1 MANRWTDNEKEALY
15 LVAQKCYEEINQYET
30 VEPDSEIIQTI
41 HQLKNSPRDTKGILY
56 KLEEMGFI
64 RKGINTYQDN
74 IFLVNHLKESDFLNF
89 SVFPVLSDLPDRKIV
104 EIENFYKQNVLEIN
118 DVDEL
123 CSVISSSVSLS
134 SLRVKKELFALEL
147 IRLNTFMRYELVSP
161 LIDQEKD
168 QNLKNKELSSEHKE
182 RINALRSEISYIYE
196 THSKHNPS
204 ITYSSDGTGTGK
216 SYSVIDRFIQQTDVN
231 NIEYGHRNL
240 LFITPQK
247 AQIDIDSNLVEIAKS
262 KGIKILCFL
271 AQADMSNIEFKNWV
285 TKDVSK
291 TLFERWIKELKK
303 EDNILSG
310 CIYRFENTFRAAEYL
325 NYQITIAHDNG
336 DYESEEEYKNS
347 LKNNNYKLID
357 TLKKLAEA
365 ILQEQKSGKYIP
377 IKARFD
383 KENTSKKAK
392 ILAEIIDF
400 VLPFERAKLS
410 PCILLATSD
419 KFDCTV
425 NTVVTSKD
433 DKPTIKSLPFDYII
447 GQKKQIDS
455 SDEENKTADVNGK
468 PFAEQVDFLKDNYFL
483 TDEESYFRKNNIS
496 FTLIVDEEHIAYNK
510 FFNKSKKTLIEPNT
524 KIAHVFSV
532 VNRIVESFK
541 SANQENKDDF
551 VLYEAH
557 DKFVS
562 ELTNLFETQCDVSNG
577 VTLNKILD
585 IFSNNL
591 HHIVIDN
598 SELEQ
603 IIHICKNV
611 FSITPKRYFNEAG
624 LKKIRIRSH
633 ANNTGCQIYFNR
645 DSTDT
650 NPTLHDILQALMC
663 VFSACSHIKNAD
675 FRSMI
680 REGEDNSQN
689 SLLDKF
695 ISNAIHNRV
704 CVDALFD
711 RVDDENLY
719 IDEFFTYFTP
729 KIVFSIEKVKDL
741 TFKSEELKNKVYVT
755 FQLDLFEALPE
766 VTLMRVLHN
775 TQNAVICLSATSGF
789 KYSFNGNYCRPVM
802 ERYGCDAKNNLDYR
816 SIRRTNEDA
825 EKLEKLR
832 LCRKEARTPVTI
844 KEFFDTENNQIT
856 TTQNN
861 SEFSA
866 CYEKWLKK
874 LSPHFKNKNLYSRR
888 EFKRQVGAMLLAA
901 FDKKNSLILSLSN
914 DFGYILSSYA
924 KSENGSLDKRLKVID
939 KEKCRIIEITPFDN
953 DITLR
958 IILFNAQMVKDLDI
972 EKYLEL
978 KDEQTKIAFISS
990 YKSAGTGLNLF
1001 TRYAYKDEGKY
1012 KKFDEDFERLVLIN
1026 SPHYSDIRGEDGL
1039 NSIENYVLLLK
1050 HYADKKVDI
1059 QLKDFDVNLVQGENY
1074 NILMQEHNMSILK
1087 DIMQAVGRVERRD
1100 TLLNTEIFLPSDVI
1114 DDLAIQFSRLKK
1126 DKGNELIFQS
1136 MSLLNYQ
1143 LMEYC
1148 LDKVVKESFENENE
1162 RDDFSAKMAR
1172 DWEEID
1178 SFLDNDLN
1186 RRLNDA
1192 RKGDKSAVKLNEAV
1206 RHIDCIKNPQLYI
1219 DNLLKIDEIKDNE
1232 DFYYAISNFY
1242 LNLDDFKKIRFC
1254 TKENNKKVLTD
1265 LTDGDRVYKPADSI
1279 CPQYHKAVKN
1289 DGTAKNILKAMFN
1302 LNFED
1307 KLFKDMLPHPVM
1319 LPLLKGNVGEYMFK
1333 QCLEEI
1339 NIIPLTVDEIFEEL
1353 EPKVYELFDFYVLSE
1368 DKLFCIDVKNWS
1380 PSDKENLSLETK
1392 EKAFKKRQQLM
1403 QIADRK
1409 NLNVDFIYV
1418 NTHHDKNAI
1427 NSKQEFYD
1435 NGNIYFMNLF
1445 KVTDKYKA
1453 VDKPNSKK
1461 KSRLEERLDINTSLI
1476 QLLGGNLNG

>member
-1 MANRWTDNEKEALY
+1 MANRWTDDEKEALY
-15 LVAQKCYEEINQYET
+15 LVAQNYHEEINQYQT
-30 VEPDSEIIQTI
+30 VEPTSGIIQTI
-41 HQLKNSPRDTKGILY
+41 HRAANSSRDTKAILY

-64 RKGINTYQDN
+64 RKGSNSYQDN
-74 IFLVNHLKESDFLNF
+74 IFFVNHLKQSDFLDF
-89 SVFPVLSDLPDRKIV
+89 SVSPSYKSLTPSKS
-104 EIENFYKQNVLEIN
+104 IEFKNCFQQTALKIN
-118 DVDEL
+118 DIDEL
-123 CSVISSSVSLS
+123 CSAIALSLS
-134 SLRVKKELFALEL
+134 LSALRVKKELFDLEL
-147 IRLNTFMRYELVSP
+147 IRLNILMRYELVLP

-182 RINALRSEISYIYE
+182 CINTLRSEISYIYD
-196 THSKHNPS
+196 THSKLNPS

-231 NIEYGHRNL
+231 NIEHGHRNL
-240 LFITPQK
+240 LFLTPQK

-291 TLFERWIKELKK
+291 TLFERWIKALKE

-310 CIYRFENTFRAAEYL
+310 CMYKLDNTVREAKYL
-325 NYQITIAHDNG
+325 NDQISMAHDNS
-336 DYESEEEYKNS
+336 DYESEEEYESRQKY
-347 LKNNNYKLID
+347 NNYKLID
-357 TLKKLAEA
+357 ALTDLAEA

-419 KFDCTV
+419 KFDCNV
-425 NTVVTSKD
+425 NTVVKSKD
-433 DKPTIKSLPFDYII
+433 EKPIIKSLPFDYII
-447 GQKKQIDS
+447 GQKKQVDS
-455 SDEENKTADVNGK
+455 SDEGNKTADANGK

-483 TDEESYFRKNNIS
+483 TDEENYFRKNNIS

-510 FFNKSKKTLIEPNT
+510 FFNNSKTTLIEPNT

-551 VLYEAH
+551 VLYDANE
-557 DKFVS
+557 KFVS
-562 ELTNLFETQCDVSNG
+562 ELRRLFMTQCDISNDI
-577 VTLNKILD
+577 TLDEILRL
-585 IFSNNL
+585 FSNNL
-591 HHIVIDN
+591 YHIVIDN

-611 FSITPKRYFNEAG
+611 FSITPKRYFNEMG
-624 LKKIRIRSH
+624 LKKIRIRSNE
-633 ANNTGCQIYFNR
+633 NNTECQIYFNR
-645 DSTDT
+645 DKADT
-650 NPTLHDILQALMC
+650 NPTLHDILQVLMC
-663 VFSACSHIKNAD
+663 VFSACSHIKD
-675 FRSMI
+675 EEFKSMI

-689 SLLDKF
+689 SLLYKF
-695 ISNAIHNRV
+695 INNAIRNRV
-704 CVDALFD
+704 SVDALFN

-789 KYSFNGNYCRPVM
+789 KDSFNGNYCRPVM
-802 ERYGCDAKNNLDYR
+802 ERYGCDVKNNLDYR
-816 SIRRTNEDA
+816 SISRTEGDA
-825 EKLEKLR
+825 KNLQQLR
-832 LCRKEARTPVTI
+832 EVRAKARNI
-844 KEFFDTENNQIT
+844 SINEFFDTDENKIT
-856 TTQNN
+856 TLRNN

-866 CYEKWLKK
+866 CYEKWLNK
-874 LSPHFKNKNLYSRR
+874 LSPYVKKNDFYSNK
-888 EFKRQVGAMLLAA
+888 EFKRQIEAMLLAA
-901 FDKKNSLILSLSN
+901 FDKKNSLILSLRN
-914 DFGYILSSYA
+914 DFGLTMSGYA
-924 KSENGSLDKRLKVID
+924 KSKTGIEDKQLKIID
-939 KEKCRIIEITPFDN
+939 KEKYRIIEIKPFDN
-953 DITLR
+953 GIILR
-958 IILFNAQMVKDLDI
+958 VILFNAQMVKDLNI
-972 EKYLEL
+972 EEHLEL
-978 KDEQTKIAFISS
+978 KNEQTKIAFISS

-1001 TRYAYKDEGKY
+1001 TRYTYKDEGVN

-1026 SPHYSDIRGEDGL
+1026 SPHYSDISNKEDGL
-1039 NSIENYVLLLK
+1039 NSIKNYVLLLK

-1059 QLKDFDVNLVQGENY
+1059 QLKDFGVNLVEGENY

-1148 LDKVVKESFENENE
+1148 LDKVVKESFESEKK
-1162 RDDFSAKMAR
+1162 RDEFSAKMAS

-1178 SFLDNDLN
+1178 SFLDNYLN

-1192 RKGDKSAVKLNEAV
+1192 RKGNKSAVKLNEAL
-1206 RHIDCIKNPQLYI
+1206 RHIDCIENPQRYI
-1219 DNLLKIDEIKDNE
+1219 ANLLKIDEIKDDE

-1254 TKENNKKVLTD
+1254 TKENNKKILTD
-1265 LTDGDRVYKPADSI
+1265 LTDGDRVYKPADAI

-1289 DGTAKNILKAMFN
+1289 DGSAKNILKAIFN

-1333 QCLEEI
+1333 QCLKEI
-1339 NIIPLTVDEIFEEL
+1339 HIKPLEVDEIFEEL
-1353 EPKVYELFDFYVLSE
+1353 ESTVYELFDFYVLSE

-1380 PSDKENLSLETK
+1380 PSDKEDLSLNTK
-1392 EKAFKKRQQLM
+1392 DKALRKRLQLM
-1403 QIADRK
+1403 QIADKK
-1409 NLNVDFIYV
+1409 NLNVTFIYV

-1427 NSKQEFYD
+1427 NTKQEFYD